1 MSSPA
6 APQPPRQRDDLDD
19 LLGNDSEMQ
28 DVFDA
33 VENSSARDERPSAT
47 NQQRSSRPG
56 IDINIDE
63 EITIAKKRTPIPKL
77 DQERL
82 LSQAG
87 IPKLRRISKDKLRFR
102 GKGHEFSDVARLLNM
117 YQLWLDDLYPRAKL
131 ADGLSIIEK
140 LGHKKRMQIMR
151 KAWIDESK
159 PKPTV
164 EVEAEPAEPAQ
175 NPETTTASMTE
186 NGTRENMEDR
196 AEGTQRDDRHPALQ
210 SASPQNASNTPKLG
224 GEEPDQDDFDVLMA
238 ERMSEEVG
246 GESQPR
252 PRSST
257 KPDEPNEDELDAL
270 FAAEESGIAPIRPH
284 EPAVEKR
291 DMQPDQD
298 DDFADEMEAM
308 RGLEEW

>member
-87 IPKLRRISKDKLRFR
+87 IPKLRRISKDKLRFK

-164 EVEAEPAEPAQ
+164 E
-175 NPETTTASMTE
+175 
-186 NGTRENMEDR
+186 
-196 AEGTQRDDRHPALQ
+196 L
-210 SASPQNASNTPKLG
+210 
-224 GEEPDQDDFDVLMA
+224 DQDDLDVLMA
-238 ERMSEEVG
+238 EGTSEEVG

-252 PRSST
+252 PRSSS
-257 KPDEPNEDELDAL
+257 KPDEPDEDELDAF
-270 FAAEESGIAPIRPH
+270 FAAEESGVAPIRPH

-291 DMQPDQD
+291 NMQPDQD